1 MTISSAVTRKFDNGY
16 VQVEIESNRQDT
28 RYYKVP
34 EDRADSFQREYKK
47 NSKKAPWV
55 ETGLTMGAIVALIVP
70 TYFATKKIESKSIRM
85 VLGTLAGLT
94 GGIGS
99 IQLGNKIEA
108 KSHTKL
114 LQKYNAEEIDYSKS
128 HLDLK

>member
-34 EDRADSFQREYKK
+34 ENKSDSFQREYKK

-55 ETGLTMGAIVALIVP
+55 ETGLTMGAIITLIVP
-70 TYFATKKIESKSIRM
+70 TYFATKKIESKTIRM
-85 VLGTLAGLT
+85 VLGTLAGLI

-114 LQKYNAEEIDYSKS
+114 LQKHNAEEIDYSKS
-128 HLDLK
+128 RLDLK